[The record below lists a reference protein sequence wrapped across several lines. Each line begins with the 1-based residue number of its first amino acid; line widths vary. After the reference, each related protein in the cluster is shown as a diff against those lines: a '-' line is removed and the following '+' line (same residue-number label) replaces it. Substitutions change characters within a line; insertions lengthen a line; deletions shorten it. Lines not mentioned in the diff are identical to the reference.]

1 MEEETETISLAWLTS
16 IISIART
23 TTRISH
29 VVNIRIWGGSCNQW
43 QNAALQR
50 QNRNPHG
57 RSKWFTLSEPI
68 EDFVYIRLFRQVTD
82 FQSFLRSKP
91 HIDQQIL
98 DRLPSS
104 KQRLRSST
112 SVNLRPM
119 PKHLTPL
126 APRCRSQSWT
136 QSPRT
141 LDSDSESTST
151 FYKYRIYQNM

>member
-1 MEEETETISLAWLTS
+1 MTYQHHQHRQDHDSYFTCGEHKDLRGILSDKTQLCKDKTGTS
-16 IISIART
+16 MDDQNDLQE
-23 TTRISH
+23 
-29 VVNIRIWGGSCNQW
+29 VN
-43 QNAALQR
+43 L
-50 QNRNPHG
+50 
-57 RSKWFTLSEPI
+57 
-68 EDFVYIRLFRQVTD
+68 VYIKHIRLFRQVTD

-151 FYKYRIYQNM
+151 FYKYRIYQNILFF